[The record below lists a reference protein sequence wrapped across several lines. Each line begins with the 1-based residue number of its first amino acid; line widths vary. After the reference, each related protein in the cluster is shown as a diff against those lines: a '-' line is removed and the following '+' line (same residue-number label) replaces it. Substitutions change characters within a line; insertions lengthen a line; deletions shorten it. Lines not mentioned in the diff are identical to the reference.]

1 MENLLSRLIDPRLMK
16 NKLKN
21 IPNHFFR
28 EKWNFFELRFDA
40 KRGEKEKKMGEY
52 VGKECNRINYD
63 IM

>member
-1 MENLLSRLIDPRLMK
+1 MK